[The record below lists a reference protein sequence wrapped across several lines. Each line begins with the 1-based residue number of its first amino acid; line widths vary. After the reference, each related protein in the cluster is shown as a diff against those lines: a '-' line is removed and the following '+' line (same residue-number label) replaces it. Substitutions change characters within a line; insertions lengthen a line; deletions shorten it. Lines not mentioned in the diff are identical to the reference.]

1 MNNLQIDNPVFDKQ
15 ISLRECYQL
24 MHEFILQYH
33 ERGESSTAD
42 MIADIGLCD
51 DGRPSDPAQMYDFVR
66 VAGLFLN
73 DEELLDVVKLYRI

>member
-1 MNNLQIDNPVFDKQ
+1 MSSLQIDNPVFDKQ
-15 ISLRECYQL
+15 ISLRECYRLLYQ
-24 MHEFILQYH
+24 FILQYH

-51 DGRPSDPAQMYDFVR
+51 DGRPSDPVQMYDFVR

-73 DEELLDVVKLYRI
+73 DDELLHVVKSYRI